1 MKVVSSSIVD
11 VRLKNDKDLP
21 LISGCV
27 FLSTGQLVL
36 CDCYNNK
43 IMLLSSDL
51 KVKESL
57 DLQERKPCD
66 ISAASS
72 SAVVITLPKERQL
85 QFIQLSPELGHGQLI
100 QLDKECW
107 GVCVVGEEIYVTC
120 RSSDIRDSGLSFYFR
135 LAGDSGG
142 EVRIY
147 NTEGVVKRRLGA
159 PPEPGSSYMFSLP
172 QYLTVNACSGRIYVS
187 DFDRHTLTC
196 LSEDG
201 SIIYQHR
208 DPELSF
214 PLGIYVDADD
224 YVIVCDFYSSNLL
237 MISPSGEKVSTLL
250 SEKDGIMEPQSVA
263 YRPTDGVLVIGCGED
278 NNIHVFKLSH

>member
-11 VRLKNDKDLP
+11 VRLKDDRYQP
-21 LISGCV
+21 WITGCV

-36 CDCYNNK
+36 CDRRNIK

-51 KVKESL
+51 KVEDSL
-57 DLQERKPCD
+57 DLQEGEPGD

-72 SAVVITLPKERQL
+72 SAVVITLPRQRQL
-85 QFIQLSPELGHGQLI
+85 QFIELSPELGHGQLI
-100 QLDKECW
+100 QLDKECG
-107 GVCVVGEEIYVTC
+107 GVCVVGEEIYVSC
-120 RSSDIRDSGLSFYFR
+120 GSSGF
-135 LAGDSGG
+135 GDG

-147 NTEGVVKRRLGA
+147 NTDGTVKRRLGA
-159 PPEPGSSYMFSLP
+159 PTEPGSSYMFSRP

-187 DFDRHTLTC
+187 DYGRHTLTC

-201 SIIYQHR
+201 SIIYQYR

-214 PLGIYVDADD
+214 PLGLYVDADD
-224 YVIVCDFYSSNLL
+224 YVIVCGCHSNSLQ

-250 SEKDGIMEPQSVA
+250 SEKDGIKYPRSVA
-263 YRPTDGVLVIGCGED
+263 YKPTDGVLVIGCYND
-278 NNIHVFKLSH
+278 NNLHVFKLSH